1 MKTKEELHALK
12 EEIETIRGKLRE
24 LSDNELK
31 YVTGGK
37 DPLPGYN
44 QEQSNT
50 NVITTPGFDSP
61 GK

>member
-1 MKTKEELHALK
+1 MQMKRTREDSDP
-12 EEIETIRGKLRE
+12 EIPMNKE

-37 DPLPGYN
+37 DPLPGYD
-44 QEQSNT
+44 QERSNT
-50 NVITTPGFDSP
+50 SVITAPGIDST